1 MTILHLATAADWE
14 AARGT
19 GTYEVSS
26 RGLTL
31 AQQGYV
37 HCSTAEQLPGVVATH
52 YADVTEPL
60 VLLELEESL
69 LEAAG
74 SPVKWEP
81 VPGAAQPFP
90 HVYGPI
96 LPTCVVS
103 VSPFRHPGH

>member
-1 MTILHLATAADWE
+1 MTILHLAIAADWE
-14 AARGT
+14 AARRA
-19 GTYEVSS
+19 GTYEVST

-52 YADVTEPL
+52 YADVAEPL
-60 VLLELEESL
+60 VVLELEESL

-81 VPGAAQPFP
+81 VPGARHPFP
-90 HVYGPI
+90 HVYGPV
-96 LPTCVVS
+96 PPSCVVS
-103 VSPFRHPGH
+103 VTPFEHPGP